1 LEADR
6 RTNAAVR
13 AASASASNAD
23 SNTARERRRAWLALL
38 LLVPVPSISILLYRP
53 DESGEVGAFAN
64 AFYLFGKVWLF
75 AFPLAWH
82 LFVDCRRATFSPTN
96 LRQLGVG
103 ALIGVGMSLAI
114 VGTYFALGTS
124 WIDGDTL
131 RANLASGGIDTPAKF
146 VALGAGISL
155 VNAFVEE
162 VVWRWFVV
170 RKSTA
175 LLPRE
180 LAAWS
185 VPIAAAFFT
194 LHHVFALAAHF
205 GALVTVLG
213 SLGVFVGG
221 WIWSALYRRTGSI
234 WPCYVS
240 HFLVD
245 VTLMVIGYRL
255 LFG

>member
-1 LEADR
+1 MGTDRPLDATR
-6 RTNAAVR
+6 RTGA
-13 AASASASNAD
+13 AASTNVD
-23 SNTARERRRAWLALL
+23 SARERRRAWLALL
-38 LLVPVPSISILLYRP
+38 LLVPVPSVSILLYRP

-64 AFYLFGKVWLF
+64 AFYLFGKVWLI
-75 AFPLAWH
+75 AFPVGWH
-82 LFVDCRRATFSPTN
+82 LFVDRRRASVSPTTA
-96 LRQLGVG
+96 RHFGIG
-103 ALIGVGMSLAI
+103 ALVGVVMSAAVIAAYL
-114 VGTYFALGTS
+114 GLGTA
-124 WIDGDTL
+124 WIDGDGL
-131 RANLASGGIDTPAKF
+131 RANLASGGIDTPGEF
-146 VALGAGISL
+146 IALGIGLSI

-170 RKSTA
+170 ERSAA

-180 LAAWS
+180 RAAWS
-185 VPIAAAFFT
+185 VPIAAACFT

-234 WPCYVS
+234 WPSYVS
-240 HFLVD
+240 HVIVD
-245 VTLMVIGYRL
+245 AVLMTIGYRL

>member
-1 LEADR
+1 LATDR
-6 RTNAAVR
+6 RANAA
-13 AASASASNAD
+13 ALASSASNAD
-23 SNTARERRRAWLALL
+23 SNTAHARRRAWLALL

-53 DESGEVGAFAN
+53 DESGQVGAFAN
-64 AFYLFGKVWLF
+64 AFYLFGKVWLI
-75 AFPLAWH
+75 AFPLGWH
-82 LFVDCRRATFSPTN
+82 LFVDRRRATFSPTN
-96 LRQLGVG
+96 LRHLGVG
-103 ALIGVGMSLAI
+103 LLVGVVMSLAVI
-114 VGTYFALGTS
+114 AAYLGLGTA
-124 WIDGDTL
+124 WIDGDAL
-131 RANLASGGIDTPAKF
+131 RANLASGGIDTPGEF
-146 VALGAGISL
+146 IALGVGLSI

-170 RKSTA
+170 ERSAA

-180 LAAWS
+180 RAAWS
-185 VPIAAAFFT
+185 VPIAAACFT

-234 WPCYVS
+234 WPSYVS
-240 HFLVD
+240 HVIVD
-245 VTLMVIGYRL
+245 AVLMTIGYRL

>member
-1 LEADR
+1 MAPTETTDVPAPTNADR
-6 RTNAAVR
+6 AH
-13 AASASASNAD
+13 
-23 SNTARERRRAWLALL
+23 ERRRAWLALL

-53 DESGEVGAFAN
+53 DENGEVSDLVN

-75 AFPLAWH
+75 AFPVAWH
-82 LFVDCRRATFSPTN
+82 LFVARKRASWSPTN
-96 LRQLGVG
+96 ARHVAVG
-103 ALIGVGMSLAI
+103 ALIGVVMSAAI
-114 VGTYFALGTS
+114 VGAYLGLGTA
-124 WIDGDTL
+124 WIDGEHL
-131 RANLASGGIDTPAKF
+131 RANLASSGIETPGEF
-146 VALGAGISL
+146 IALGVGLSI

-170 RKSTA
+170 EQSNA
-175 LLPRE
+175 LLPRAR
-180 LAAWS
+180 AAWS
-185 VPIAAAFFT
+185 VPIAAACFT

-234 WPCYVS
+234 WPSYAS
-240 HFLVD
+240 HVIVD
-245 VTLMVIGYRL
+245 AVLMTIGYRL